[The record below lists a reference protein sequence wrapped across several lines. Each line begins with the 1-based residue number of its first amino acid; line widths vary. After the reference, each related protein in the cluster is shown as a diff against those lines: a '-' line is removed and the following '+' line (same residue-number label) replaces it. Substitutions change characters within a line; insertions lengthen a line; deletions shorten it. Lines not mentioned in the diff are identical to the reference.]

1 MKLRYVN
8 NQNKLDPMNG
18 REIVRGEEL
27 EALLDDAQKNMPFV
41 AELCGDNGF
50 ELVIGIAP
58 DFGCVEHR
66 RIDGDLPYLMA
77 ISTQPR
83 MKSGY
88 VEFLMTDT
96 PTPIAA
102 RYIISFGELKKIAL
116 HFLKT
121 GERSDL
127 VAWQVF
133 DPSAMR
139 EETSN

>member
-1 MKLRYVN
+1 MK
-8 NQNKLDPMNG
+8 G
-18 REIVRGEEL
+18 
-27 EALLDDAQKNMPFV
+27 
-41 AELCGDNGF
+41 
-50 ELVIGIAP
+50 
-58 DFGCVEHR
+58 
-66 RIDGDLPYLMA
+66 
-77 ISTQPR
+77 
-83 MKSGY
+83 GY